1 MKKKKRKKNDI
12 NQIKSDYLIFAG
24 KVLVFSLLLYFLA
37 KFFIDLIVFAMD
49 IIVVLAGLFLQLEM
63 PYLFFGYAILIFVI
77 VRLLDF
83 LIVLIVSII
92 KKIINLKIDKEK
104 RKWV

>member
-37 KFFIDLIVFAMD
+37 KFFIDLIVFAMN

-104 RKWV
+104 RK

>member
-37 KFFIDLIVFAMD
+37 KFFIGLIVFAMD

-77 VRLLDF
+77 VRLLDI
-83 LIVLIVSII
+83 LIVLIGSII
-92 KKIINLKIDKEK
+92 KKVINLKIDKEK
-104 RKWV
+104 RK

>member
-12 NQIKSDYLIFAG
+12 NQIKSDYLIFVG

-37 KFFIDLIVFAMD
+37 KFFIDLIFFAMD

-92 KKIINLKIDKEK
+92 KKIINLKIDKDK
-104 RKWV
+104 RK